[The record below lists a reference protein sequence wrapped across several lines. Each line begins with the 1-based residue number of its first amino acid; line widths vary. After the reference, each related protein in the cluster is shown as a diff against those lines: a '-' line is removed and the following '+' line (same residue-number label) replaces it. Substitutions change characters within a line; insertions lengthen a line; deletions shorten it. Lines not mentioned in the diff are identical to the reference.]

1 MGPAGSEHPGPY
13 DSADRAGAVDRM
25 AAQGPRAARADN
37 HCNAAD
43 CAQAFS
49 SSQDPAASAARA
61 GQITTAAQAGSSA
74 ATARAAAGATQD
86 SAQSRR
92 DQTAASGGS
101 SESLPGAGHTKASA
115 TAQERNSAEYLRF
128 RHLGQANSEGTIA
141 QSADRR
147 IWRS

>member
-1 MGPAGSEHPGPY
+1 MGPAGSEHRGPH

-49 SSQDPAASAARA
+49 PAQDPAAAASA

-74 ATARAAAGATQD
+74 ATARAAAGATQN

-92 DQTAASGGS
+92 DQTAASSGS
-101 SESLPGAGHTKASA
+101 S
-115 TAQERNSAEYLRF
+115 
-128 RHLGQANSEGTIA
+128 
-141 QSADRR
+141 
-147 IWRS
+147 

>member
-1 MGPAGSEHPGPY
+1 MGPAGSEHRGPH

-25 AAQGPRAARADN
+25 AAEGPRAARADN

-49 SSQDPAASAARA
+49 PAQDPAASAASA
-61 GQITTAAQAGSSA
+61 GQITAAAQAGSSA
-74 ATARAAAGATQD
+74 ATARAAAGTTQN

-101 SESLPGAGHTKASA
+101 GESFPGARHTKACA
-115 TAQERNSAEYLRF
+115 TVQK
-128 RHLGQANSEGTIA
+128 
-141 QSADRR
+141 
-147 IWRS
+147 RSGGKYV